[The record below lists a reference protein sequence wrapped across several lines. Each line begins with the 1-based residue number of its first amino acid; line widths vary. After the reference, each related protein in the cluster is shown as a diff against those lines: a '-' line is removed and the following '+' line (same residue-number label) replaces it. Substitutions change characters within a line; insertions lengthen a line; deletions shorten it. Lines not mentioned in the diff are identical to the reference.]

1 MMAVESA
8 TSNGADENSKLKEDK
23 KGWLSKRTHF
33 THRWK
38 TTWFQLKD
46 TQLLYGQN
54 EGKPV
59 KSIDI
64 VGAVVETDEGGGS
77 YGWTITPKDRSRTF
91 YLRAESVV
99 DQQGWMLAV
108 CEAQLTSTEHASN
121 ACVLQ

>member
-54 EGKPV
+54 EEV
-59 KSIDI
+59 
-64 VGAVVETDEGGGS
+64 
-77 YGWTITPKDRSRTF
+77 RSEERRF
-91 YLRAESVV
+91 YRQHIKLIFSE
-99 DQQGWMLAV
+99 L
-108 CEAQLTSTEHASN
+108 
-121 ACVLQ
+121 